1 MKKPRAARKTTIF
14 RDVEDPSDGLYTL
27 NRFCLQNKALLN
39 KLVKAVYVA
48 SAKDKEA
55 ASKDITTITEFIR
68 FMPNLLDFENKRMYF
83 KKEIKKLRRG
93 GFARNLTLYVR
104 RDRAHIMDDAF
115 SQLSHLSANE
125 LRGKMTIEYTGERG
139 QDVGGLTRD
148 FFCELSKEM
157 FKSGTALFQ
166 ISDQGSTYMPNP
178 KSRVQPDH
186 LRYFKFVGRVVGK
199 ALFEGCSVE
208 CYFVRS
214 MYKMMIGQRLSFT
227 DLEDLDHH
235 LYDGLKWCLEAERTA
250 EEVESLYETF
260 SVDVEHFGRKEVVDL
275 IPGGR
280 DTSLTADNKEY
291 YVERKAYF
299 QLYTSVQQ

>member
-1 MKKPRAARKTTIF
+1 
-14 RDVEDPSDGLYTL
+14 
-27 NRFCLQNKALLN
+27 
-39 KLVKAVYVA
+39 
-48 SAKDKEA
+48 
-55 ASKDITTITEFIR
+55 
-68 FMPNLLDFENKRMYF
+68 
-83 KKEIKKLRRG
+83 
-93 GFARNLTLYVR
+93 
-104 RDRAHIMDDAF
+104 
-115 SQLSHLSANE
+115 
-125 LRGKMTIEYTGERG
+125 MTIEYTGERG

-186 LRYFKFVGRVVGK
+186 LRYFSFVGRVVGK

-280 DTSLTADNKEY
+280 DTCLINTQAPRPLAATSKEKGGKPHTRDIQNGQLLQR
-291 YVERKAYF
+291 EYF
-299 QLYTSVQQ
+299 RHVIFELVL

>member
-1 MKKPRAARKTTIF
+1 
-14 RDVEDPSDGLYTL
+14 
-27 NRFCLQNKALLN
+27 
-39 KLVKAVYVA
+39 
-48 SAKDKEA
+48 
-55 ASKDITTITEFIR
+55 
-68 FMPNLLDFENKRMYF
+68 
-83 KKEIKKLRRG
+83 
-93 GFARNLTLYVR
+93 
-104 RDRAHIMDDAF
+104 
-115 SQLSHLSANE
+115 
-125 LRGKMTIEYTGERG
+125 
-139 QDVGGLTRD
+139 
-148 FFCELSKEM
+148 
-157 FKSGTALFQ
+157 
-166 ISDQGSTYMPNP
+166 MPNP

-250 EEVESLYETF
+250 EEVDSLYETF
-260 SVDVEHFGRKEVVDL
+260 CVDVEHFGRKEVVDL

-280 DTSLTADNKEY
+280 DTSLTAENKEY

-299 QLYTSVQQ
+299 QLYTSVQQQVDAFLDGFHEIIPRDLVSIFTYKELELLISGLPDFKVADLKATTNYNGYSP